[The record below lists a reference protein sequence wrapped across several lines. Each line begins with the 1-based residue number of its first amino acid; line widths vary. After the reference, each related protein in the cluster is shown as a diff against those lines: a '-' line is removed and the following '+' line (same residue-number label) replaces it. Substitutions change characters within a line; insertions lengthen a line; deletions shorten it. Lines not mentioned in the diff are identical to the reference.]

1 MARRHD
7 LSIAQATM
15 TADGIKVTVR
25 APGVKASDIEV
36 NALEHSLHVTGATH
50 INGDVFCVDQRVM
63 LPSGIDLDSA
73 EATHESGE
81 LIVTLTRKAGKKI
94 AVVNATPMTSKDK
107 EAAAS
112 AAEESSSKEPAAETE
127 ADMSEG
133 EWVGKEDEC
142 SES

>member
-7 LSIAQATM
+7 LSTAQATI
-15 TADGIKVTVR
+15 TTDGIKITVR

-63 LPSGIDLDSA
+63 LPNSIDIDSA

-81 LIVTLTRKAGKKI
+81 LVVTLTRKMGKKI

-112 AAEESSSKEPAAETE
+112 AEESSSKEPAAETE

-133 EWVGKEDEC
+133 EWVGKEDE
-142 SES
+142 